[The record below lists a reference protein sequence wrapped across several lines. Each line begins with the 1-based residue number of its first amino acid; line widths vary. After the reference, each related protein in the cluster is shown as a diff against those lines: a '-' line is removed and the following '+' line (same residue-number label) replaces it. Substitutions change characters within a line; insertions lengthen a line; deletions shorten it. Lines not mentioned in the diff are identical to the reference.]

1 MGLLGLD
8 DGLYRL
14 FNAEIDDLIAVVGE
28 DDVNQVFADVMHI
41 AFHRGDQELGLG

>member
-8 DGLYRL
+8 DRLDRL
-14 FNAEIDDLIAVVGE
+14 FDAEIDDFIAVIGE